1 MNFRGRAEERLCRC
15 ACVCVC
21 VCVLPLAIRRSFKQP
36 SHYFTPL
43 HVNMLPGKELGQFL
57 KMTSDLSP
65 LPLIITPAPLD
76 VEERTSAVRGPTAAL
91 TQTLRLSSEWQ
102 HTEIETRVSP
112 HWSPFTDER
121 NTQAASRHNH
131 ITSVIATRR
140 QKIKTFFI
148 LTTPS
153 LWKMLI

>member
-1 MNFRGRAEERLCRC
+1 MCV
-15 ACVCVC
+15 CVCVC

-91 TQTLRLSSEWQ
+91 TQTLRLSSEWP
-102 HTEIETRVSP
+102 HTEIETQVSP

-121 NTQAASRHNH
+121 NTQAASRRNH

-148 LTTPS
+148 LTTPPTLEDVNIS
-153 LWKMLI
+153 YAGQH